1 MSSRWTRVARSWVL
15 SLILAVTGSA
25 LAAQVNTEALRPKG
39 DAEGLSG
46 AVGFD
51 LAARRGNSDVNNFG
65 LNLNLF
71 QARPFAPGDNF
82 IADRPVDRR
91 FLSPKRLYLFVANY
105 DFQESSGERSVNRG
119 FVHARG
125 TWMQSPRFGWEA
137 FGQLE
142 TDEFIRLDR
151 RSLLGAGIRYGV
163 FQRERATLFIGQG
176 IMGEWERIDEE
187 AAAGAPFDPDRN
199 TVRLTSYM
207 VVRRQSRDERVEL
220 TGTIYVQPAVDDLS
234 DYRVL
239 QQSRLS
245 TALTESWSLVV
256 QLNVR
261 HDSDPEFDV
270 DETDLELSTGFGFR
284 F

>member
-1 MSSRWTRVARSWVL
+1 MILRPVLFTGLLAAVA
-15 SLILAVTGSA
+15 AVAG
-25 LAAQVNTEALRPKG
+25 AQVNTEALRPKG

-65 LNLNLF
+65 LSLNLF
-71 QARPFAPGDNF
+71 KALPFSPGDNF

-91 FLSPKRLYLFVANY
+91 FLSPKRLYLLVADY

-119 FVHARG
+119 FVHLRG
-125 TWMQSPRFGWEA
+125 TWMQSPRFGWEG

-151 RSLLGAGIRYGV
+151 RSLLGAGVRYGV
-163 FQRERATLFIGQG
+163 FQRERATMFIGQG
-176 IMGEWERIDEE
+176 VMGEWERIDEQ
-187 AAAGAPFDPDRN
+187 ATAGALFDPDRN
-199 TVRLTSYM
+199 TIRLTSYL
-207 VVRRQSRDERVEL
+207 VVRRESRDGRVEL
-220 TGTIYVQPAVDDLS
+220 SGTIYVQPAIDDFG
-234 DYRVL
+234 DYRIL

-245 TALTESWSLVV
+245 TALTESWSLTV
-256 QLNVR
+256 QLNLR
-261 HDSDPEFDV
+261 HDSEPEFDV

>member
-1 MSSRWTRVARSWVL
+1 MRRSWVRPVL
-15 SLILAVTGSA
+15 LTVLLTCGGSSLG
-25 LAAQVNTEALRPKG
+25 AQVNTEALRPKG

-46 AVGFD
+46 AIGFD

-65 LNLNLF
+65 LSLNLF
-71 QARPFAPGDNF
+71 QARPFDPGDNF
-82 IADRPVDRR
+82 LADRPVDRR
-91 FLSPKRLYLFVANY
+91 FLSPKRLYLLVASY
-105 DFQESSGERSVNRG
+105 DFQESSGDRSVNRG

-163 FQRERATLFIGQG
+163 FQRERATMFIGQG
-176 IMGEWERIDEE
+176 LMGEWERIDEE
-187 AAAGAPFDPDRN
+187 AAAGAPFDRDRN
-199 TVRLTSYM
+199 LVRLTSYL

-220 TGTIYVQPAVDDLS
+220 SGTIYVQPAIDDVS

-245 TALTESWSLVV
+245 TALTENWSLVV

-261 HDSDPEFDV
+261 HDSEPEFDV

>member
-1 MSSRWTRVARSWVL
+1 MTLRSVLVAAVL
-15 SLILAVTGSA
+15 AAVASMLG
-25 LAAQVNTEALRPKG
+25 AQVNTEALRPKG

-65 LNLNLF
+65 LSLNLF
-71 QARPFAPGDNF
+71 HARPFSPGDNF
-82 IADRPVDRR
+82 IADRPVDQR
-91 FLSPKRLYLFVANY
+91 FLSPQRLFLFVGSY

-125 TWMQSPRFGWEA
+125 TWMLSPRFGWEA

-151 RSLLGAGIRYGV
+151 RSLLGGGIRYGV
-163 FQRERATLFIGQG
+163 FQRERATMFIGQG
-176 IMGEWERIDEE
+176 IMGEWERIDED
-187 AAAGAPFDPDRN
+187 AAADASFDRDRD
-199 TVRLTSYM
+199 TVRFTSYL

-220 TGTIYVQPAVDDLS
+220 AGTLYVQPAVDDFG
-234 DYRVL
+234 DYRIL

-245 TALTESWSLVV
+245 TALTENWSLVV
-256 QLNVR
+256 ELNVR
-261 HDSDPEFDV
+261 HDSEPEFDV
-270 DETDLELSTGFGFR
+270 DETDVELSTGFGFR

>member
-1 MSSRWTRVARSWVL
+1 MTLRSVLVAAVL
-15 SLILAVTGSA
+15 ATVASTLG
-25 LAAQVNTEALRPKG
+25 AQVNTEALRPTG

-65 LNLNLF
+65 LSLNLF
-71 QARPFAPGDNF
+71 QARPFSPGDNF

-91 FLSPKRLYLFVANY
+91 FLSPKRLFLFVANY
-105 DFQESSGERSVNRG
+105 DFQESSGDRSVNRG

-125 TWMQSPRFGWEA
+125 TWMLSPRFGWEA

-151 RSLLGAGIRYGV
+151 RSLLGGGIRYGV
-163 FQRERATLFIGQG
+163 FQRERATMFIGQG
-176 IMGEWERIDEE
+176 LMGEWERIDED
-187 AAAGAPFDPDRN
+187 AAADATFDQDRN
-199 TVRLTSYM
+199 TVRFTSYL

-220 TGTIYVQPAVDDLS
+220 AGTLYVQPAVDDFG
-234 DYRVL
+234 DYRIL

-245 TALTESWSLVV
+245 TALTENWSLVV
-256 QLNVR
+256 ELNVR
-261 HDSDPEFDV
+261 HDSEPEFDV
-270 DETDLELSTGFGFR
+270 DETDVELSTGFGFR